1 MLLWKQEFLW
11 LLDEV
16 KRKKKE
22 DGEYAFFKALAKR
35 QKVAHGWPSITW
47 TSWKGND
54 MLYYCYVIKNRLDI
68 QFVKQILLEM
78 VIGQQMKREGYDQN

>member
-1 MLLWKQEFLW
+1 M
-11 LLDEV
+11 LDEEQ
-16 KRKKKE
+16 RKKTE
-22 DGEYAFFKALAKR
+22 DGEYAFLKVLAKH
-35 QKVAHGWPSITW
+35 QKVAHGRPSITW